1 MKNEQDFFVVLPVY
15 NEEEMLSSVLKD
27 VLKYSKREC
36 VVVVDDGSTD
46 NSSMI
51 AKSFSVQCI
60 RHEINLGKGAAL
72 KTGCDFAS
80 KRAKKIIVMDSDGQ
94 HPPHHIPKFASML
107 DKYDV
112 VLGYRKRTSEMPFVS
127 RAGNLILDAFSKLIL
142 HAEIKDSQCGFRGFN
157 SKAYPLLRWNSTDY
171 TVETEFLVRMIKNKL
186 SYIQLPIETI
196 YHNAYKGTTPLDGIK
211 IVFNTLKFRLFD

>member
-27 VLKYSKREC
+27 VLKYSKREY

-46 NSSMI
+46 NSFKI

-80 KRAKKIIVMDSDGQ
+80 NRAKKIIVMDSDGQ

-127 RAGNLILDAFSKLIL
+127 RAGNLILDAFSKMIL
-142 HAEIKDSQCGFRGFN
+142 HAEIKDSQCGFRGFT
-157 SKAYPLLRWNSTDY
+157 SKVYPLLRWNSTDY